1 MAQRIRERE
10 ESGRMR
16 YGDLPGDDDALHA
29 GDVVLGGRYRI
40 VGVLGRGGMATVYAA
55 VHGERGVEVALKL
68 LHAKAASRADVEY
81 RLRNEV
87 ELVAELG
94 DHPHIVRPLEAG
106 RLRECDDLPFVIS
119 ARACGR
125 PLSRILASERALP
138 AGRAARIGLDIAR
151 ALRALHARR
160 IVHRDVK
167 PENIVVDDAGSREHA
182 RLVDFGLASREPSD
196 AGAPRVTAVF
206 ERPGTTLYMSP
217 EQASGAAARC
227 AFDVFAWGVTMHEML
242 AGVAPLAG
250 LAASELVARKLDP
263 AEPAPSLH
271 RLQLEL
277 PDALVELV
285 DACTARE
292 PGRRPSM
299 VEVQAQLEHVLE
311 RLGASDDT
319 LAPAATNE
327 PTTETSA
334 GEPLGSLRW
343 RRVAVA
349 AAILLACG
357 PVGWWLLR
365 PPASH
370 VDEPVVAGTT
380 AVDDGG
386 DDAGAAVVPASAAN
400 VPTAGTSIRIT
411 APSVGARPSDAA
423 PSVAPP
429 PASEPSVPAAAPAAS
444 TPPHDQRPSPPTDD
458 PSGAACAALRAQ
470 TDAAEERGDF
480 SAVLVGLRRK
490 GCWLDKRAAR
500 RRQVAAHYQL
510 GQFRRCAQ
518 LTERASDPETIAI
531 GEMCRARAEATP

>member
-1 MAQRIRERE
+1 
-10 ESGRMR
+10 MR
-16 YGDLPGDDDALHA
+16 YGALPGDDDVLHA
-29 GDVVLGGRYRI
+29 GDVVLGGRYRV

-55 VHGERGVEVALKL
+55 VRGERGDEVALKL

-138 AGRAARIGLDIAR
+138 AARAVRIGLDIAS
-151 ALRALHARR
+151 ALLALHARR

-167 PENIVVDDAGSREHA
+167 PENIVVDEAGGREHA

-250 LAASELVARKLDP
+250 LAAGELVARKLDP
-263 AEPAPSLH
+263 AEPAPSLR

-285 DACTARE
+285 DACMARE
-292 PGRRPSM
+292 PERRPSM
-299 VEVQAQLEHVLE
+299 VHVKAQLEQVLD
-311 RLGASDDT
+311 RLGGSTDT
-319 LAPAATNE
+319 LAPAVTDE
-327 PTTETSA
+327 RTSESTA
-334 GEPLGSLRW
+334 PGEPRESPRW
-343 RRVAVA
+343 PRVAVL
-349 AAILLACG
+349 AAILPVCG
-357 PVGWWLLR
+357 LIGWWWLR
-365 PPASH
+365 SPAPH
-370 VDEPVVAGTT
+370 VDEPGVARPI
-380 AVDDGG
+380 AVDVGG
-386 DDAGAAVVPASAAN
+386 DEGGAAVVPASAA
-400 VPTAGTSIRIT
+400 TASPGGASLPAV
-411 APSVGARPSDAA
+411 APSVDAQEPQLA
-423 PSVAPP
+423 PSVATTPVS
-429 PASEPSVPAAAPAAS
+429 APSVPVAAPSAS
-444 TPPHDQRPSPPTDD
+444 TSPIAERPSSTGRTPTPSQPIDD
-458 PSGAACAALRAQ
+458 PNGAVCAALRAQ

-480 SAVLVGLRRK
+480 NAVLVGLRRK
-490 GCWLDKRAAR
+490 GCWVDKRAAR
-500 RRQVAAHYQL
+500 RRQAAAHYQL

-518 LTERASDPETIAI
+518 LTERAGDPETAAI